1 MKEKRKTIF
10 REDYET
16 HSVYDRKVPLN
27 IIINQKDEI
36 IVAHRNKIK
45 FYSSELYKFENQIIE
60 KDKIRDILL
69 IDDDLIV
76 ADKKGKL
83 IRYKRVDDFKYT
95 KYKEK
100 TINPD
105 IEFRHIINLDE
116 KYLICA
122 FSLTNIYIININSF
136 SINCNFSLSET
147 HYMDPRTKPFILSHK
162 DHTICFR
169 QQTSLSI
176 LDYKKMKIIKTID
189 LSKNAPF
196 QLFKEENENFLYLI
210 SIVFSERK
218 NSKSCLETLITH
230 IESIKFDLNLNILEK
245 SKTKIN
251 MPICYEKEFEEEDEE
266 NEEKEKYN
274 YLSETDH
281 YCIYRCIVKNVKN
294 YSFILHGYRGPPFEA
309 EWFWYVKCEKGKIK
323 DIQEKAYHY
332 LSSDSS
338 YIDCVFMKNKGKII
352 SAFIEKLADDITF
365 D

>member
-1 MKEKRKTIF
+1 MKEIRKTIL
-10 REDYET
+10 REDYGV
-16 HSVYDRKVPLN
+16 HSFYDRKVPLN
-27 IIINQKDEI
+27 IVINQKKEI
-36 IVAHRNKIK
+36 IATHRNNINL
-45 FYSSELYKFENQIIE
+45 YSSELYKLENTIIE

-69 IDDDLIV
+69 IDNDLIL
-76 ADKKGKL
+76 AAKKGKL
-83 IRYKRVDDFKYT
+83 IHYKRVDVFKYT

-116 KYLICA
+116 KDLICA
-122 FSLTNIYIININSF
+122 FSLANIYIININSF
-136 SINCNFSLSET
+136 FIDCIFSLSKIL
-147 HYMDPRTKPFILSHK
+147 YMDPRTKPFILSHK
-162 DHTICFR
+162 NHTICFR

-189 LSKNAPF
+189 LSQNAPF
-196 QLFKEENENFLYLI
+196 QLFKEEKENFFYLI

-218 NSKSCLETLITH
+218 NSKPHLENLITH
-230 IESIKFDLNLNILEK
+230 IESIKFDLDLNILEK

-251 MPICYEKEFEEEDEE
+251 MPIFSDNEEEEEE

-274 YLSETDH
+274 YISEYDH

-309 EWFWYVKCEKGKIK
+309 EWFWYIKCENGKIK
-323 DIQEKAYHY
+323 DIQKKAYQY
-332 LSSDSS
+332 LSTEYS
-338 YIDCVFMKNKGKII
+338 YVDYVFMKNKGKII
-352 SAFIEKLADDITF
+352 SAFTDKYNEEITF